1 MSKMKIILLVL
12 LAFLFFTNVFSN
24 PMTWPYMPASD
35 YFRGTVGERLYFDFS
50 KKDKGSFYINDD
62 LRYYHFKYYWDQD
75 ENKCEYNS
83 YSRLINIFS
92 LGYTPFDKI
101 QFSVRIPYVSLKNQS
116 LSNSGLSDIFIGF
129 SYQLMEISN
138 RHLISFSSGIKLP
151 VGYYKYEKDKLPLGT
166 GSYDIPLII
175 NTDFQF
181 KNFQLFFDTGYIF
194 TGKSEGLYPPY
205 NVGEKFENGD
215 EIFCD
220 VALTKAFQL
229 ITMKLETNFYYVFN
243 STPESP
249 EWADSQSKLSI
260 VPGIIIPLFIKN
272 LQLDLSYSFDIFGK
286 HTFSGSSPVI
296 RVHYHN

>member
-1 MSKMKIILLVL
+1 
-12 LAFLFFTNVFSN
+12 
-24 PMTWPYMPASD
+24 
-35 YFRGTVGERLYFDFS
+35 
-50 KKDKGSFYINDD
+50 
-62 LRYYHFKYYWDQD
+62 
-75 ENKCEYNS
+75 
-83 YSRLINIFS
+83 
-92 LGYTPFDKI
+92 
-101 QFSVRIPYVSLKNQS
+101 
-116 LSNSGLSDIFIGF
+116 
-129 SYQLMEISN
+129 MEISN

-151 VGYYKYEKDKLPLGT
+151 VGYYKYEEDKLPLGT

-220 VALTKAFQL
+220 VALTKAFKL

-272 LQLDLSYSFDIFGK
+272 LKLDLSYSFDIFGK